1 MCLLQASQERPG
13 TQTLCAW
20 CRKRHIVQSL
30 SKSLMIDGRMGLSTV
45 LPFVWGCADLP
56 AGWQLKSSLLPHF
69 FAPQCPVPQLVLPAL
84 VPTS

>member
-1 MCLLQASQERPG
+1 
-13 TQTLCAW
+13 
-20 CRKRHIVQSL
+20 
-30 SKSLMIDGRMGLSTV
+30 MIDGRMGLSTV